1 MRGWYDLGPKRP
13 DILLFCFLLCMLSG
27 ATAAPQVT
35 FTAIDSAGMFRLRTS
50 GKGFPEIKS
59 IAMNFSYDPL
69 RVNIGN
75 ATVSTMLSSTALGAN
90 LDTVQKRL
98 ALTLAAASTIRVAD
112 GAGLAAIRAPESSFG
127 SMTHAIQLL
136 SASATDKS
144 GNPLTV
150 QVVDGG
156 TPIRAVTPNQPA
168 AASANTNGMNR
179 VICLNGR
186 CCFGARNMLAS
197 GCRIILNGTAN
208 PAQHTGTVI
217 LLLYK

>member
-1 MRGWYDLGPKRP
+1 MSISRKSELQRP
-13 DILLFCFLLCMLSG
+13 GILLLGILLCALSG
-27 ATAAPQVT
+27 ALAVPQVT
-35 FTAIDSAGMFRLRTS
+35 FTAIDSAGVFRLRMS

-75 ATVSTMLSSTALGAN
+75 ATVSTALSSTALGAN

-98 ALTLAAASTIRVAD
+98 VLTLAAASTVSVAD
-112 GAGLAAIRAPESSFG
+112 GSSLAAIRAPECSFG

-156 TPIRAVTPNQPA
+156 TPIRAFLPNQPVA
-168 AASANTNGMNR
+168 VSANTNGMNR
-179 VICLNGR
+179 MISLNGR
-186 CCFGARNMLAS
+186 YCASTMGVLAS
-197 GCRIILNGTAN
+197 GCWIVNGASVN
-208 PAQHTGTVI
+208 GVWHTGTVVFSTH
-217 LLLYK
+217 K